1 LTDQT
6 PEEAS
11 SMEFIQVVEFQ
22 TSNIDEVIAVA
33 RGGYPDSAVKP
44 SSVTV
49 MKDRDRPNTYA
60 TLLRFDSYE
69 DAMAH
74 SESDLTHE
82 RVARLAPLMSGER
95 RFYNLDV
102 IDEYQP

>member
-6 PEEAS
+6 PEEAGS
-11 SMEFIQVVEFQ
+11 VEFIQIVQYQ

-33 RGGYPDSAVKP
+33 RGGYPDGAVKP

-74 SESDLTHE
+74 SESDSTHE
-82 RVARLAPLMSGER
+82 RLERLAPLMVGER
-95 RFYNLDV
+95 RFYNLDIV
-102 IDEYQP
+102 DEYQP